1 MNLEQTRFFDSVNI
15 GITVSDTEGRVLY
28 MNDKS
33 QSVFGS
39 MVGSSMMGCHK
50 EESQAII
57 RRLIAE
63 AGTNAYTIEKK
74 GVRKLIYQTPWYE
87 DGRVAGL
94 VEFSIVLPE
103 TMPHYVREA
112 K

>member
-1 MNLEQTRFFDSVNI
+1 MEKEFTDFLKTVNI
-15 GITVSDTEGRVLY
+15 GITVSDTHGKVLY

-39 MVGSSMMGCHK
+39 LVGNNMLPCHK
-50 EESQAII
+50 EESQKII
-57 RRLIAE
+57 HRLIAQ
-63 AGTNAYTIEKK
+63 ADTNAYTIEKR
-74 GVRKLIYQTPWYE
+74 GVRKLIYQTPWYDNGE
-87 DGRVAGL
+87 VAGL